1 MLTLLHHPL
10 CPLSRYVRLILGEYG
25 IAVRLA
31 EERFWERR
39 EEFLELN
46 PAGTIPV
53 LVADGQPAV
62 PGAAIIAEYIEET
75 QPPSEAADRLLPPG
89 AIDRIEVRRLASW
102 FNEKFHHEVSGPLVT
117 ERVFKR
123 HMTKEQGGGPPD
135 TESLRAARH
144 NIRYH
149 LAYLGWLVR
158 TRDWLAGERLS
169 LADLAAAAHLSVA
182 DYLGEVPWN
191 DDEIV
196 KNWYARLK
204 SRPSFRAILSDQ
216 VRGIAAASHYADLD
230 F

>member
-1 MLTLLHHPL
+1 MLTLLQHPL

-25 IAVRLA
+25 ITARLA

-39 EEFLELN
+39 EEFLLLN

-53 LVADGQPAV
+53 LVADGQPPV
-62 PGAAIIAEYIEET
+62 PGAAVIAEYIEET
-75 QPPSEAADRLLPPG
+75 RLPPEGADRLLPPG
-89 AIDRIEVRRLASW
+89 VIDRVEVRRLASW
-102 FNEKFHHEVSGPLVT
+102 FNDKFHSEVSGLLVT

-135 TESLRAARH
+135 TEALRAARQ

-158 TRDWLAGERLS
+158 TRDWIAGERFS

-182 DYLGEVPWN
+182 DYLGEVPWS

-196 KNWYARLK
+196 KNWYARVK
-204 SRPSFRAILSDQ
+204 SRPAFRPLLADALAGLPPPKS
-216 VRGIAAASHYADLD
+216 YADLD